1 MDRILTNGSIYTM
14 DKKLGRVQAL
24 GIKDG
29 KIMLVGSNREVL
41 DQKTENTEVIDLIG
55 KTVVPGF
62 NDSHLHLLSYGL
74 SKRTVDLNQSKSIR
88 EVIGKTKN
96 YIHDHQLSQEKWVEG
111 RGWDQN
117 LFIEGR
123 MLNRDDL
130 DQISKK
136 YPIMLKRTC
145 GQVTTVNSIAL
156 SIIFGDREKQD
167 LLASKGIE
175 KEEDGTLTGNFR
187 GNAQEI
193 VYDVIPQLTVE
204 EIKEGITGAL
214 KDYVSAGL
222 TSVQTNDF
230 ELKKADY
237 QDVLQAYEELDQA
250 GLLPVKVNLMVC
262 LPQKEDLKNFISKG
276 YQTGKG
282 SSFFRIGPFTLQT
295 DGSLGARTAALSEE
309 YTDEPGQYGVLYYEK
324 GDFLDIMEFAWK
336 NGLQLAADG
345 IGDQGIDLALETFH
359 HLQKNYPKDDPRSC
373 VDHCQITTEELIRKF
388 AEYKVMGGLEV
399 VFVSSDLHM
408 VEERIGTR
416 RAKSTYNWKEF
427 FNKKIPVAFGSD
439 SPVESFNPLLGIY
452 AAVTRKD
459 YNGYPEKGWLS
470 EQKLSVE
477 EALYG
482 YTVGPSYATFE
493 EDEKGRLI
501 QGQSAD
507 LTVLSEDIFTVVS
520 KKIKDISVEWT
531 MVDGVVRFEKE
542 EE

>member
-41 DQKTENTEVIDLIG
+41 DQKTEDTEVIDLIG

-295 DGSLGARTAALSEE
+295 DGSLGARTAALSQE
-309 YTDEPGQYGVLYYEK
+309 YTDEPGQYGVLYYDK

-459 YNGYPEKGWLS
+459 YNGYPEKGWLP
-470 EQKLSVE
+470 EQKLSIE